1 MFHRNSFHRDRR
13 GVLRAMFAV
22 AMVMCGMAVN
32 ATTQDAGKP
41 AVATAPTPAAILTAK
56 RVFLGNA
63 GADGS
68 SISAFR
74 RAGDINQPY
83 NWFYMAMKN
92 WGRYELVGSP
102 ADADLVFEISFAAP
116 LVGTEKL
123 LTSAPIL
130 RLEILDAKT
139 HFLLW
144 TIVEPVE
151 GAYRKATWDNNFNTG
166 VTNLVS
172 DLKNITGETHIAS
185 K

>member
-1 MFHRNSFHRDRR
+1 MFHPNRQ
-13 GVLRAMFAV
+13 GLLRAMFSL
-22 AMVMCGMAVN
+22 AMAMMCGMAVN
-32 ATTQDAGKP
+32 SATQNVGGKP
-41 AVATAPTPAAILTAK
+41 AATTAPMPTAIQTAK

-63 GADGS
+63 GVDGM
-68 SISAFR
+68 SISTFR
-74 RAGDINQPY
+74 RSGDMNQPY
-83 NWFYMAMKN
+83 NWFYLAMKN

-116 LVGTEKL
+116 LVGADKISTF
-123 LTSAPIL
+123 APYL

-151 GAYRKATWDNNFNTG
+151 GAYRKATWDSNFKTG

-172 DLKNITGETHIAS
+172 GLKNITGETHVAS

>member
-1 MFHRNSFHRDRR
+1 MFHRNRQ
-13 GVLRAMFAV
+13 GALRAMFAV
-22 AMVMCGMAVN
+22 AVVVMCGMAVHA
-32 ATTQDAGKP
+32 ATQNAGKP
-41 AVATAPTPAAILTAK
+41 GVATAPMPTAIQTAK

-63 GADGS
+63 GVDGNS
-68 SISAFR
+68 FPVFR
-74 RAGDINQPY
+74 KGGDMNQPY
-83 NWFYMAMKN
+83 NWFYMAMKT

-116 LVGTEKL
+116 VAGTEKL
-123 LTSAPIL
+123 LMPAPYL

-144 TIVEPVE
+144 TIVEPVD
-151 GAYRKATWDNNFNTG
+151 GAIRKATWENNFNTG

-172 DLKNITGETHIAS
+172 DLKNITGETHTAS

>member
-1 MFHRNSFHRDRR
+1 MFRRNRQ
-13 GVLRAMFAV
+13 GVLATFAV
-22 AMVMCGMAVN
+22 AMAVICGVAVN
-32 ATTQDAGKP
+32 AATQNAGKP
-41 AVATAPTPAAILTAK
+41 AVATAPVPTAIQTAK

-63 GADGS
+63 GVDGM

-74 RAGDINQPY
+74 RSGDMNQPY
-83 NWFYMAMKN
+83 SSLYMAMKN

-102 ADADLVFEISFAAP
+102 GDADLVFEISFAAP

-123 LTSAPIL
+123 LTSAPYL

-151 GAYRKATWDNNFNTG
+151 GAYRKTTWDNNFSSG

-172 DLKNITGETHIAS
+172 DLKNITGETPTAS

>member
-1 MFHRNSFHRDRR
+1 MFHRNSL
-13 GVLRAMFAV
+13 GMLGPTFAA
-22 AMVMCGMAVN
+22 AMVLMCGMTVN
-32 ATTQDAGKP
+32 ATTQDTGKF
-41 AVATAPTPAAILTAK
+41 AVAAAPMPTAIQTAK

-63 GADGS
+63 GIDGMTIS
-68 SISAFR
+68 SFR
-74 RAGDINQPY
+74 RAGDANQPY
-83 NWFYMAMKN
+83 NWFYMAVKN

-123 LTSAPIL
+123 LTSAPYL
-130 RLEILDAKT
+130 RLEIFDAKT

-151 GAYRKATWDNNFNTG
+151 GAFRKASWDSNFNTG

-172 DLKNITGETHIAS
+172 QLKNITGETHTAN

>member
-1 MFHRNSFHRDRR
+1 MLPRSRQ

-22 AMVMCGMAVN
+22 AMVVMCGMAAN
-32 ATTQDAGKP
+32 AATQEAGKP
-41 AVATAPTPAAILTAK
+41 AVAPAPLPSAIQTAK

-63 GADGS
+63 GVDGM
-68 SISAFR
+68 SITAFR
-74 RAGDINQPY
+74 RSGDMNQPY
-83 NWFYMAMKN
+83 NWFFVAMKN

-102 ADADLVFEISFAAP
+102 TDADLVFEISFAAP
-116 LVGTEKL
+116 LVGADKL
-123 LTSAPIL
+123 STFAPYL

-144 TIVEPVE
+144 TIVEPVD
-151 GAYRKATWDNNFNTG
+151 GAYRQATWDKNFNTG

-172 DLKNITGETHIAS
+172 DLKSITGQTQTAS

>member
-1 MFHRNSFHRDRR
+1 MFDQNRQA
-13 GVLRAMFAV
+13 VLRAMFTVAV
-22 AMVMCGMAVN
+22 LAMCGLAGH
-32 ATTQDAGKP
+32 AATQDAGKP
-41 AVATAPTPAAILTAK
+41 VAAIAPMPTALQTAK

-63 GADGS
+63 GADGA

-74 RAGDINQPY
+74 KGGDMNQPY
-83 NWFYMAMKN
+83 SWFYMAMKN

-102 ADADLVFEISFAAP
+102 ADADMVFEISFAAP

-123 LTSAPIL
+123 LASAPCL

-151 GAYRKATWDNNFNTG
+151 GAYRKTTWDNNFNAG
-166 VTNLVS
+166 VTNLLS
-172 DLKNITGETHIAS
+172 DLKTIAGETHIAS

>member
-1 MFHRNSFHRDRR
+1 MFHRNRQ

-22 AMVMCGMAVN
+22 AMVVMCGMAVN
-32 ATTQDAGKP
+32 AATQDAGKP
-41 AVATAPTPAAILTAK
+41 AVATAPMPTAIQTAK

-63 GADGS
+63 GVDS
-68 SISAFR
+68 MSISTFR
-74 RAGDINQPY
+74 RSGDINQPY
-83 NWFYMAMKN
+83 NWFYLAVKN

-123 LTSAPIL
+123 LTAAPYL

-151 GAYRKATWDNNFNTG
+151 GAFRKTTWDNNFNAG
-166 VTNLVS
+166 VTNIVS

>member
-1 MFHRNSFHRDRR
+1 MFHRNRQ
-13 GVLRAMFAV
+13 GVLRAMLGV
-22 AMVMCGMAVN
+22 ATVMCAMAVN
-32 ATTQDAGKP
+32 AATQNAGKP
-41 AVATAPTPAAILTAK
+41 AVSTAPMPTAMQTAK

-63 GADGS
+63 GVDGN
-68 SISAFR
+68 SIQAFR
-74 RAGDINQPY
+74 QSGDMNQAY
-83 NWFYMAMKN
+83 NWFYAAMKN

-123 LTSAPIL
+123 LMSAPYL
-130 RLEILDAKT
+130 RLEILDAKS

-151 GAYRKATWDNNFNTG
+151 GAYRKATWENNLNTG

-172 DLKNITGETHIAS
+172 DLKNITTETPIAS

>member
-1 MFHRNSFHRDRR
+1 MFHRNSQ

-22 AMVMCGMAVN
+22 ALVVMCGMAVN
-32 ATTQDAGKP
+32 AAMQDVSRP
-41 AVATAPTPAAILTAK
+41 AVATAPMPTAIQTAK

-63 GADGS
+63 GVDGM

-74 RAGDINQPY
+74 RFGDMNQPY
-83 NWFYMAMKN
+83 NWFYLAIKN

-123 LTSAPIL
+123 LTSVPYL

-151 GAYRKATWDNNFNTG
+151 GAYRKTTWESNFNTG
-166 VTNLVS
+166 VTSLVS
-172 DLKNITGETHIAS
+172 DLKNIAGDAHIAN

>member
-1 MFHRNSFHRDRR
+1 
-13 GVLRAMFAV
+13 
-22 AMVMCGMAVN
+22 
-32 ATTQDAGKP
+32 
-41 AVATAPTPAAILTAK
+41 
-56 RVFLGNA
+56 
-63 GADGS
+63 
-68 SISAFR
+68 
-74 RAGDINQPY
+74 
-83 NWFYMAMKN
+83 MKN

-116 LVGTEKL
+116 LVAADKL
-123 LTSAPIL
+123 STFAPYL

-151 GAYRKATWDNNFNTG
+151 GAYRKATWGKNFNTG

-172 DLKNITGETHIAS
+172 DLKNITGETQTAS

>member
-1 MFHRNSFHRDRR
+1 MF
-13 GVLRAMFAV
+13 VV
-22 AMVMCGMAVN
+22 AMVVLCGMVVSA
-32 ATTQDAGKP
+32 ATQDVGKP
-41 AVATAPTPAAILTAK
+41 ASATAPMPTAIQTAK

-63 GADGS
+63 GVDGN
-68 SISAFR
+68 SIPAFR
-74 RAGDINQPY
+74 MGGDVNQPY
-83 NWFYMAMKN
+83 NWFYAAMKN

-123 LTSAPIL
+123 LTSAPYL

-144 TIVEPVE
+144 AIVEPID
-151 GAYRKATWDNNFNTG
+151 GAYRKTTWDKNFNTG
-166 VTNLVS
+166 VTNLVG

>member
-1 MFHRNSFHRDRR
+1 MFHRNTQ
-13 GVLRAMFAV
+13 GVLRATFAV
-22 AMVMCGMAVN
+22 MVAMCGMAVN
-32 ATTQDAGKP
+32 AGTQNVDKP
-41 AVATAPTPAAILTAK
+41 AAATAPMPTAIQMAK

-63 GADGS
+63 GGDGM
-68 SISAFR
+68 SISIFR
-74 RAGDINQPY
+74 RSGDVNQPY
-83 NWFYMAMKN
+83 NWFYLAMKN

-116 LVGTEKL
+116 LVGADKL
-123 LTSAPIL
+123 STFAPYL

-144 TIVEPVE
+144 TIVEPVQ
-151 GAYRKATWDNNFNTG
+151 GAYRKTTWETNFNTG

-172 DLKNITGETHIAS
+172 DLKNMTGETHTAS